1 MHKHAY
7 KMLAGHLAEHLGSA
21 LLAQTHGPLSSGG
34 VNHIHAEDES
44 HGNAAGSAGKVYILG
59 TNLRIPS
66 PWLGLSDWSGPGL
79 EDPFLNSST
88 ITHRIHVWYIC

>member
-7 KMLAGHLAEHLGSA
+7 KMLAGHLAERLGSA

-66 PWLGLSDWSGPGL
+66 PWLGLSGPGL

-88 ITHRIHVWYIC
+88 IVVLHFNTSDA